1 MNTFIY
7 LGQNLSHL
15 LEKIK
20 AKLDTINNSSVKD
33 ISASGTTVTY
43 TMGDGTSASFN
54 TQDTTYSNATTS
66 SPGLL
71 SADDKTKLNG
81 IAEGAT
87 ANKGT
92 VTSVATGAGLT
103 GGSITGS
110 GTIKANLLSETKLT
124 NASTA
129 AAEVSNRVYPVSL
142 DANGKLAINVPWE
155 NTTYTS
161 LKNPNS
167 VTLKVY
173 SGTSTPSNT
182 EYDGSSAASIEV
194 AGKSAVTN
202 ITRSGTTFTMTKAD
216 GSTATFT
223 QQDNNTWTALKGA
236 TSTSAGTAG
245 YAPAPPSSGYN
256 TKYLRADGT
265 WSIPPDTDTTYSN
278 ATASTSG
285 LMSASDKSKLDGI
298 ETGANNYSH
307 PTTSGN
313 KHIPSGGSSGQILRW
328 SSNGTAAWGDDNDTT
343 YSNAT
348 TSTAGLMSAE
358 DKTKLDEI
366 GELTDSEIDALCTEI
381 LGYP

>member
-7 LGQNLSHL
+7 LGQNLYHL

-129 AAEVSNRVYPVSL
+129 AAEVPNRVYPVSL

-173 SGTSTPSNT
+173 SGTSTPSST
-182 EYDGSSAASIEV
+182 AYDGSSAASIEV
-194 AGKSAVTN
+194 AGTSAVTN

-236 TSTSAGTAG
+236 TSTSAGAAG

>member
-7 LGQNLSHL
+7 LGQNLYHL

-71 SADDKTKLNG
+71 SANDKTKLNG

-182 EYDGSSAASIEV
+182 KYDGSSAASIEV

-202 ITRSGTTFTMTKAD
+202 ITRRGTTFTMTKAD

-328 SSNGTAAWGDDNDTT
+328 SSDGTAAWGDDNDTT